1 MEIGLCESVFRTPSN
16 RTGVITMALNTGRRK
31 VAALVGVLVVLGLL
45 AYTAFNIYL
54 VVKGDPETQSS
65 PSVEQAEKADEAT
78 EVRTQDEPPSAE
90 STETEDEAEVTV
102 KVETAVQDEVEAE
115 AQAETTPSVEVEES
129 EQESTHSPDIVDVDA
144 QTIRQAQDQL
154 DGLSLYIKSLL
165 VDLVECH
172 VALRDLEFAA
182 DNLFTSETA
191 YQDLGIIVTGDL
203 SAQMWLDDETLDIS
217 DEERLSQAKILI
229 GHAVN
234 DIQRAEYACGQQNV
248 SQEVEQPASTVSQSS
263 SGDDSSD
270 TALDD
275 PVDLEAD
282 GSTDDDSTV
291 MIDEGIAAQLAE
303 IVQSRFNLEVA
314 LYLLIHSGCFVGN
327 EEATDV
333 INTVVPIISDQ
344 DIGTFEAP
352 GPVGEIEGLIVKS
365 GEAMVDGDLTAA
377 QEFADAATALLDSTR
392 QQIESVSSLPSC
404 MGTP

>member
-1 MEIGLCESVFRTPSN
+1 M
-16 RTGVITMALNTGRRK
+16 
-31 VAALVGVLVVLGLL
+31 
-45 AYTAFNIYL
+45 
-54 VVKGDPETQSS
+54 
-65 PSVEQAEKADEAT
+65 EQAEKADEAT
-78 EVRTQDEPPSAE
+78 EVRTQDEPPSSGA
-90 STETEDEAEVTV
+90 DVTV
-102 KVETAVQDEVEAE
+102 LVETPAQDEVEAE

-203 SAQMWLDDETLDIS
+203 SAQMWLEDETLDIS

-234 DIQRAEYACGQQNV
+234 DIQRAEYACGQQDV
-248 SQEVEQPASTVSQSS
+248 SEEVEQPAPTVSQSS

-377 QEFADAATALLDSTR
+377 QEFADAATALLGSTR

-404 MGTP
+404 MGMP

>member
-31 VAALVGVLVVLGLL
+31 VAAFVGVLVVLGLL

-65 PSVEQAEKADEAT
+65 PSVEQVEKADEVT
-78 EVRTQDEPPSAE
+78 EVRTQDELPSAE
-90 STETEDEAEVTV
+90 SIETEDEAEVTV
-102 KVETAVQDEVEAE
+102 KVETAVQDEVETE

-129 EQESTHSPDIVDVDA
+129 EQDSTHSPDIVDVDA

-154 DGLSLYIKSLL
+154 DGLSLYIKNL
-165 VDLVECH
+165 LVECH
-172 VALRDLEFAA
+172 IGIRDLEFAA

-203 SAQMWLDDETLDIS
+203 SAQMWLEDETLDIS

-234 DIQRAEYACGQQNV
+234 DIQRAEYACGQQDV
-248 SQEVEQPASTVSQSS
+248 SEEVEQPAPTVSQSS

-404 MGTP
+404 MGKP

>member
-1 MEIGLCESVFRTPSN
+1 
-16 RTGVITMALNTGRRK
+16 MALNTGRRK
-31 VAALVGVLVVLGLL
+31 VAAFVGVLVVLGLL

-65 PSVEQAEKADEAT
+65 PSVEQVEKADEVT
-78 EVRTQDEPPSAE
+78 EVRTQDELPSAE
-90 STETEDEAEVTV
+90 SIETEDEAEVTV
-102 KVETAVQDEVEAE
+102 KVETAVQDEVETE

-129 EQESTHSPDIVDVDA
+129 EQDSTHSPDIVDVDA

-154 DGLSLYIKSLL
+154 DGLSLYIKNL
-165 VDLVECH
+165 LVECH
-172 VALRDLEFAA
+172 IGIRDLEFAA

-203 SAQMWLDDETLDIS
+203 SAQMWLEDETLDIS

-234 DIQRAEYACGQQNV
+234 DIQRAEYACGQQDV
-248 SQEVEQPASTVSQSS
+248 SEEVEQPAPTVSQSS

-404 MGTP
+404 MGKP